1 MEILGSGKH
10 NGFTAMIGT
19 HFPHM
24 INASDL
30 LNACQLNTVTFPFYA
45 IIHVSWRLQSSLVP
59 NSAFITI
66 KPVMVLKWVLVSS
79 TGSNNFG

>member
-1 MEILGSGKH
+1 MEILGSSKH
-10 NGFTAMIGT
+10 NGFATMIGT

-45 IIHVSWRLQSSLVP
+45 IIHTS
-59 NSAFITI
+59 
-66 KPVMVLKWVLVSS
+66 
-79 TGSNNFG
+79 